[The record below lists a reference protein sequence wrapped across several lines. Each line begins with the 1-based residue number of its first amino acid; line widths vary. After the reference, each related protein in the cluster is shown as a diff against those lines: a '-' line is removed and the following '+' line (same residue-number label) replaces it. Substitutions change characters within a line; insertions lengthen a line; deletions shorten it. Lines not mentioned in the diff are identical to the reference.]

1 MKRIVFALLL
11 SLSSTLLQIPAN
23 AATEGCPDTWEIDL
37 NQYPNQELL
46 SAKEK
51 NGINMIIT
59 ENRKMLSFK
68 GELGD
73 LPEISGLTEVSE
85 GYGHILYYLYGKSL
99 VEISTKV
106 EVKNCPTKIFIFQS
120 DWLQGVNFNSITALS
135 WANRNPQAFKD
146 FRQQEN
152 FAKVIDEV
160 KLSVQSRINLQISS
174 SQKFGTPLEISSQV
188 LNNFISEKVKLE
200 DQSIRAFALT
210 PECLKPQFN
219 GYPSDYRLIFGKEC
233 QFAFGVYKP
242 IKPFENSI
250 SLFESFKLDLRVKPI
265 SITCIKGK
273 LSKKVTA
280 VSPKCPAGYKKK

>member
-37 NQYPNQELL
+37 NQYPNQDLMA
-46 SAKEK
+46 AKEK

-59 ENRKMLSFK
+59 ENRKILSFN
-68 GELGD
+68 GERG
-73 LPEISGLTEVSE
+73 EIPRLVGLNEVLE
-85 GYGHILYYLYGKSL
+85 GYGHIFYYLYGKSI

-106 EVKNCPTKIFIFQS
+106 DVKNCPSKIFIFKTS
-120 DWLQGVNFNSITALS
+120 WLQGVNFNSTTASS
-135 WANRNPQAFKD
+135 WANSNPQAFKD

-174 SQKFGTPLEISSQV
+174 SQKFGTPLGLSSQI
-188 LNNFISEKVKLE
+188 LDNFISQKVSLE
-200 DQSIRAFALT
+200 NYKIRAFAQT
-210 PECLKPQFN
+210 PECLSPAVFN
-219 GYPSDYRLIFGKEC
+219 EHRFIFGKEC

-242 IKPFENSI
+242 ELPIQNSI
-250 SLFESFKLDLRVKPI
+250 SLFEAFNLDLRVKPI
-265 SITCIKGK
+265 SITCTKGK
-273 LSKKVTA
+273 LTKKVTA